1 MPAHNAACRWT
12 LIAHFFTAMVIGIPC
27 LFFVGEAANWI
38 HWWWYDYTMVKI
50 LGAAVVALGIG
61 SLLAA
66 RDPLRYR
73 IMVQTEIVFTGLAAL
88 ALAYRLI
95 MQSSTTPRVGWVFLV
110 VLAAFFV
117 AFCLF
122 YPTDQRG

>member
-1 MPAHNAACRWT
+1 MSARLSACRWT
-12 LIAHFFTAMVIGIPC
+12 LIVHFVTAMVVGIPC
-27 LFFVGEAANWI
+27 LFFVGVAAGWI
-38 HWWWYDYTMVKI
+38 HWLWFDYSLVKV
-50 LGAAVVALGIG
+50 LGAALIALGIG

-66 RDPLRYR
+66 RDPLRHR

-95 MQSSTTPRVGWVFLV
+95 MQSSTTPHVGWVFLV
-110 VLAAFFV
+110 VLATFFV

>member
-1 MPAHNAACRWT
+1 MSAHNAACRWT

-88 ALAYRLI
+88 VLGYRLLS
-95 MQSSTTPRVGWVFLV
+95 QESTTPHVGWVFLV
-110 VLAAFFV
+110 VLALFFV
-117 AFCLF
+117 AFSVF
-122 YPTDQRG
+122 YPRVEPG